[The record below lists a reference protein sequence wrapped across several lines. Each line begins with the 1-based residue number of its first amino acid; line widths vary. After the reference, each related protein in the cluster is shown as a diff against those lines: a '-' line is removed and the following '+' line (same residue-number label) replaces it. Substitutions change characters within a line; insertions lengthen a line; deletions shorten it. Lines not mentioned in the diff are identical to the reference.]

1 MKILHTGDLHLQAL
15 EDRRWQALKTII
27 SVCNEEHV
35 DLLIIAGDLF
45 DSSANAENL
54 RLHIRDLLSGGTYDT
69 VIIPGNHDHESF
81 KPGFYFGKRVSVLN
95 DPDWPANIL
104 DFDDVRL
111 IGVPFE
117 QLDVME
123 VSRRLEELADYLDK
137 NRTNIL
143 LYHGELLDAFFDRG
157 DFGPEESKRYMPVRL
172 SSFEEL
178 RVDYVLAGHFHVK
191 FDVWQIG
198 EAGYF
203 VYPGSPISITK
214 RELGARKVNLFQTG
228 EPPSEHVL
236 DTPHFIATNV
246 RLNPFDAAE
255 PIDVIRQSLSDVET
269 FAMVLLRVTGYVVQ
283 SEEELVDEIDSL
295 INEFPFD
302 VEIEYEFR
310 DIARVLRHPL
320 FEMFQEEIA
329 QADCS
334 DEQAEQLREMAIQA
348 MIEAEI

>member
-15 EDRRWQALKTII
+15 EDRRWQALKSII
-27 SVCNEEHV
+27 SICNEENV

-45 DSSANAENL
+45 DSSANAEDL
-54 RLHIRDLLSGGTYDT
+54 RPHIRDLLSGGSYDT

-95 DPDWPANIL
+95 DPDWRENVL

-111 IGVPFE
+111 VGIPFE
-117 QLDVME
+117 QLDAME
-123 VSRRLEELADYLDK
+123 VSRRLEELADHLDK

-143 LYHGELLDAFFDRG
+143 LFHGELLDAFFDRG
-157 DFGPEESKRYMPVRL
+157 DFGPEETKRYMPVHL

-178 RVDYVLAGHFHVK
+178 PVDYVLAGHFHAK
-191 FDVWQIG
+191 FDVWRIG

-214 RELGARKVNLFQTG
+214 RELGARKVNLFRVG

-236 DTPHFIATNV
+236 NTPHFIAVNV
-246 RLNPFDAAE
+246 RLNPFDALKPTDA
-255 PIDVIRQSLSDVET
+255 IRQSLSDMET
-269 FAMVLLRVTGYVVQ
+269 SSMALIRVVGYVAQ
-283 SEEELVDEIDSL
+283 AEEELVDEIDSL
-295 INEFPFD
+295 ILEFPFD

-320 FEMFQEEIA
+320 FEMFQEELA

-334 DEQAEQLREMAIQA
+334 DEQAEQLKEMAIQA